1 MFKLTFSILIFMFM
15 FLKNIVYALTIL
27 FSTIL
32 YSQNNSVV
40 SIKSTGSGETLEKAT
55 LNALRSSVEQAFGSF
70 ISSNTEILN
79 DEILSDE
86 IVSISNGN
94 IASYDL
100 LNQTFIEGVGFLV
113 TLKVDVSLIELTN
126 FAESNGVEV
135 EFKGGL
141 FGAKIKLQ
149 KLNEKSESVAM
160 QNLLLSSYEILDKSF
175 NYSLNFSD
183 PISIPGKD
191 MFNITF
197 EVLVSPNGVFN
208 DFFKYFETT
217 VSAISL
223 SPEEVKEYRKLNKKV
238 YTLYFG
244 PGDDKNKNYRS
255 PYYENPISPIY
266 GNSYHFRNRKTFEL
280 LVSFMVTTQFFANT
294 FKVTAN
300 NELDSPMKFS
310 YQEIYNELLD
320 IISSPGD
327 FPLDD
332 TYNRRIYYKKQQH
345 LFNFA
350 RVPDLKSRLS
360 PQSLHPI
367 LHYFIDNNYKTLYSI
382 LNNLSFDKSNGV
394 GGYYFSYGYGPS
406 IDESDGMIILSRIN
420 TPTIKFTKSFSLSQ
434 LENINNFQISKVN
447 IKEFLE
453 NNDQYILSIN

>member
-1 MFKLTFSILIFMFM
+1 MFK
-15 FLKNIVYALTIL
+15 FLKNIVCGLTIL

-55 LNALRSSVEQAFGSF
+55 LNALRSSIEQAFGSF

-79 DEILSDE
+79 DEIISDE

-113 TLKVDVSLIELTN
+113 TLKVDVSLIELTT

-135 EFKGGL
+135 EFKGGI
-141 FGAKIKLQ
+141 FGAKIRLQ
-149 KLNEKSESVAM
+149 KLNEKSESIAM
-160 QNLLLSSYEILDKSF
+160 QNFLLSSYEILDKSF
-175 NYSLNFSD
+175 KYSLNVSD
-183 PISIPGKD
+183 PISIPGTDK
-191 MFNITF
+191 FNIIF
-197 EVLVSPNGVFN
+197 EVSVSPNDVFN
-208 DFFKYFETT
+208 DFFKYFKTT
-217 VSAISL
+217 VSSISL
-223 SPEEVKEYRKLNKKV
+223 SPEEAEEYIKLNKKV

-244 PGDDKNKNYRS
+244 EGDDQNLNNSLKYYKN
-255 PYYENPISPIY
+255 PTSPIY
-266 GNSYHFRNRKTFEL
+266 KSPYHFRSRKTFEL
-280 LVSFMVTTQFFANT
+280 LASFMVTTQFFANT
-294 FKVTAN
+294 FKVIEN
-300 NELDSPMKFS
+300 NELKSPLKFS
-310 YQEIYNELLD
+310 YQEIYDEL
-320 IISSPGD
+320 INITSSPGD

-332 TYNRRIYYKKQQH
+332 EYNKRQIYKEQLH

-350 RVPDLKSRLS
+350 RVADLKWRQS

-367 LHYFIDNNYKTLYSI
+367 LHYFIDNNYKTLYDI
-382 LNNLSFDKSNGV
+382 LNNFSLDISNGV
-394 GGYYFSYGYGPS
+394 GGYYFYYKYGPGF
-406 IDESDGMIILSRIN
+406 DERDRMIILSRIN

-434 LENINNFQISKVN
+434 LEKINNFQIFKVG

-453 NNDQYILSIN
+453 NSNQYILSIN